1 VAART
6 TIAAVVAAAAVG
18 AAVALVA
25 GRDGADRQALRGG
38 GVLASLPDGPV
49 HVVAES
55 VRLPDGFRS
64 RHRHGGPTFTI
75 VVSGEVEI
83 HDDGGTKRYRPE
95 ELFFKPAGRVHELR
109 VLADAR
115 LDVIRLLPPG
125 AAATTEV
132 E

>member
-1 VAART
+1 
-6 TIAAVVAAAAVG
+6 
-18 AAVALVA
+18 
-25 GRDGADRQALRGG
+25 
-38 GVLASLPDGPV
+38 
-49 HVVAES
+49 
-55 VRLPDGFRS
+55 VRLPNGFRS

-75 VVSGEVEI
+75 VVSGVVEI
-83 HDDGGTKRYRPE
+83 DEGGGTKRYGPD
-95 ELFFKPAGRVHELR
+95 ELFFEPAGRVHELR